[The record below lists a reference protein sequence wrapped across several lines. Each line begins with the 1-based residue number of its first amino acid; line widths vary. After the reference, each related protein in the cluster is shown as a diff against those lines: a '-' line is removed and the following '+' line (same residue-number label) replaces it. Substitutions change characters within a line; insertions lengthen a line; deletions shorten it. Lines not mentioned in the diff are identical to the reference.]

1 MIRKKVIGKTE
12 RSDEVWMDLNQCAAF
27 EVTSEEA
34 GSPLENALSADAKKW
49 IAATPGE
56 QIIRITFDQPQNI
69 SKIFL
74 LFEETDSA
82 RSQEFTLSWQQV
94 DQPEWHEIVRQQ
106 FNFSPPGT
114 TIERENIQV
123 SLQRASALEL
133 LIVPE
138 RSGGGQASL
147 SQLRIG

>member
-1 MIRKKVIGKTE
+1 MIRKKIGKTE
-12 RSDEVWMDLNQCAAF
+12 HADEVWMDLSQCAAF

-34 GSPLENALSADAKKW
+34 GWPLENALSADAKKW

-74 LFEETDSA
+74 VFEETDNS

-106 FNFSPPGT
+106 FNFSPPAT
-114 TIERENIQV
+114 TIERENVQV

-138 RSGGGQASL
+138 RSGGGHASL

>member
-1 MIRKKVIGKTE
+1 MIRKKVTGRPE
-12 RSDEVWMDLNQCAAF
+12 RLSEGWVDLSECAAF

-34 GSPLENALSADAKKW
+34 GSPLENALSPDAKKW

-56 QIIRITFDQPQNI
+56 QTIRITFDEPQNI

-74 LFEETDSA
+74 LFEETA
-82 RSQEFTLSWQQV
+82 NTRSQEFALSWQQAG
-94 DQPEWHEIVRQQ
+94 QSEWREIVRQQ

-114 TIERENIQV
+114 ATETENFNV

-133 LIVPE
+133 LIIPE
-138 RSGGGQASL
+138 RSGGGHASL

>member
-12 RSDEVWMDLNQCAAF
+12 VSEEGWRDLRQCAAF

-34 GSPLENALSADAKKW
+34 GSPLENALSPDAKKW

-56 QIIRITFDQPQNI
+56 QTIRITFDEPQNI

-74 LFEETDSA
+74 VFEETATA
-82 RSQEFTLSWQQV
+82 RSQEFVLAWQQAG
-94 DQPEWHEIVRQQ
+94 QPEWQEIVRQQ

-114 TIERENIQV
+114 TTETENLNV
-123 SLQRASALEL
+123 SLQRANALEL

-138 RSGGGQASL
+138 RSGGGHASL